1 MICKLQNHPFI
12 DKLSWYD
19 IRNVQDIIRWRDNL
33 SHNKSWHFFTAFL
46 CCRNIHWVRRPPIVM
61 NRVQLKI
68 HNHDFMFIMQ
78 CRFCNNSGLELVIF
92 QRIKKKSL
100 KLKPVRSK
108 FCERLTVDKAPQ
120 SANWLQLGNWV
131 IQLHYTTIIQY
142 IYATGARGSFNC
154 IEIWN
159 TDAQYHTFK
168 CKLRI

>member
-78 CRFCNNSGLELVIF
+78 CRFCNNSGLELVIHF
-92 QRIKKKSL
+92 PETQTSKKQVLRTFDSRQSTSVS
-100 KLKPVRSK
+100 KLVTAWKLSDTVTLHGHHTVHLRYWRT
-108 FCERLTVDKAPQ
+108 RLV
-120 SANWLQLGNWV
+120 QLYWNLEYWC
-131 IQLHYTTIIQY
+131 TISY
-142 IYATGARGSFNC
+142 I
-154 IEIWN
+154 
-159 TDAQYHTFK
+159 
-168 CKLRI
+168 